1 MGCISLWANS
11 RAWTRVSSS
20 TSPASAS
27 TMRMASLLPAT
38 TRSSW
43 LSSSSCRVGFR
54 TKLPPMRP
62 TRTAAMGPSQ
72 GMSESMRA
80 ALAAMGPRMSGGF
93 FWSAERTV
101 TMIWTSWRNPLG
113 KRGLMGRSVMRAER
127 MAFSPGRPSRRMKLP
142 GIFPTA

>member
-127 MAFSPGRPSRRMKLP
+127 MAFSRDAPPG
-142 GIFPTA
+142 A